1 MAKIADLLVNLTL
14 ESANFKSEIA
24 ASRREMKQFT
34 SDIGDGFKSL
44 ASIVGVSIGAISA
57 SVAVDFVKN
66 LAEGADQIGKLSQK
80 IGISVEDLS
89 TLQHSLKLSDVPMET
104 FAKGAGLL
112 SKALAGMAD
121 ETEGGKGAGLALQT
135 LGIRARDASG
145 NLRPVVDVIL
155 DIADKFKGFEDGVGK
170 TNLAMTLF
178 GSKIGK
184 ELIPFLNQGAAA
196 IRAAQGDAIAFGE
209 QLTGSTAAAAE
220 KFHDDL
226 TRLEAVADGVSKQFL
241 TGLLPS
247 LNRLTEGFLEVSK
260 ASNTTEGSISQN
272 IGRNTGELVESLT
285 TKWLKFGYAVR
296 DTKAWL
302 DLQNVKFLEFIGLAD
317 KGEVAELAQELH
329 NLEEGWKAVSGAMT
343 HTASVSQQLFGSSG
357 EFAKA
362 IEALNKQFPVPKA
375 QPPNLPDAAALAK
388 AAAAAK
394 KYAEDYK
401 RAFEEIQKITDAGI
415 ISAASAID
423 APFLRATQ
431 ELRDNTVKITEDLAK
446 FPELATKG
454 PQRIGGIVAAAFRDY
469 LAQLDKFGDKAKE
482 EIDKILGDAEELSA
496 HKFVLN
502 FPIPDP
508 KLPTLAGNDF
518 YTNFIRGLTANKKN
532 LQKELNDL
540 LGVQQFKASI
550 DQLILETGKAS
561 AGIGVFFRQ
570 YADYATNSAKVVHD
584 AFAKVFSALEDQLT
598 NLLAHFKFDI
608 KSLLDTIKES
618 IARAVVQ
625 KFILGP
631 IAKALGLTKRDGS
644 TKDNALYV
652 EVTNGGGLFGGV
664 GGSGGSSDSGD
675 SGDGGDSSSGILGKI
690 QGVMGKVF
698 SAIGSFFKAIGSA
711 LVSAFKFIGGAI
723 GGLFGGGKATGGDV
737 FAGKFYLTGENGPE
751 LFAPGRS
758 GTIIPNHI
766 AFGGASHTSNV
777 TQNFYLSP
785 VRSDP
790 FGYSQ
795 SQLAAATFT
804 GYARATSRA

>member
-1 MAKIADLLVNLTL
+1 MAKIADLIVNLTL
-14 ESANFKSEIA
+14 ESAAFRKEVES
-24 ASRREMKQFT
+24 SRRDVQKLS
-34 SDIGDGFKSL
+34 SDITSSFRTMANVVGISL
-44 ASIVGVSIGAISA
+44 GAISA
-57 SVAVDFVKN
+57 AAAVDFVKSI
-66 LAEGADQIGKLSQK
+66 AQSADEINKLSQK

-89 TLQHSLKLSDVPMET
+89 TLQHVLKLSDVPTEE
-104 FAKGAGLL
+104 FSRGVGLL
-112 SKALAGMAD
+112 SKALAGLAD
-121 ETEGGKGAGLALQT
+121 DQENKGAGAALQA
-135 LGIRARDASG
+135 LGIKARDASG
-145 NLRPVVDVIL
+145 DLRPVADVVL
-155 DIADKFKGFEDGVGK
+155 DIAAKFKGFQDGVGK
-170 TNLAMTLF
+170 TNLALQLF
-178 GSKIGK
+178 GRSGK
-184 ELIPFLNQGAAA
+184 ELIPFLNQGADGIQRLQEEA
-196 IRAAQGDAIAFGE
+196 RAMGLEISGA
-209 QLTGSTAAAAE
+209 TAASAE
-220 KFHDDL
+220 RFHDSL
-226 TRLEAVADGVSKQFL
+226 ERLEDKSVGLSRQFL
-241 TGLLPS
+241 DGLVPALDVISERFDTAATSGNNFFKTLGSNVGLYGTGAALGLASALLQLRRAQTS
-247 LNRLTEGFLEVSK
+247 DL
-260 ASNTTEGSISQN
+260 Q
-272 IGRNTGELVESLT
+272 
-285 TKWLKFGYAVR
+285 
-296 DTKAWL
+296 TKALIDAEQREL
-302 DLQNVKFLEFIGLAD
+302 DAAFNKLRKGYGLPTNEPLD
-317 KGEVAELAQELH
+317 TSLIPSH
-329 NLEEGWKAVSGAMT
+329 GA
-343 HTASVSQQLFGSSG
+343 TAITQKV
-357 EFAKA
+357 
-362 IEALNKQFPVPKA
+362 
-375 QPPNLPDAAALAK
+375 QPPNIPDQSAI
-388 AAAAAK
+388 AAAAK
-394 KYAEDYK
+394 YAAEL
-401 RAFEEIQKITDAGI
+401 QKA
-415 ISAASAID
+415 
-423 APFLRATQ
+423 RQ
-431 ELRDNTVKITEDLAK
+431 ELEKIASKATSDDFGKAVRELGDDIDKILANLAK
-446 FPELATKG
+446 FPQLTTTG
-454 PQRIGGIVAAAFRDY
+454 PQRIGGLVEGALRDY
-469 LAQLDKFGDKAKE
+469 LDK
-482 EIDKILGDAEELSA
+482 IDKIGDEAKKEVDGIIADIARLEE
-496 HKFVLN
+496 HKVVDI
-502 FPIPDP
+502 PIPVP
-508 KLPTLAGNDF
+508 KTLPTLVGDDF
-518 YTNFIRGLTANKKN
+518 YTNFIRSLSANKKS
-532 LQKELNDL
+532 LQKELDDL
-540 LGVQQFKASI
+540 LGVRQFKASI
-550 DQLILETGKAS
+550 DEIILETRNAT

-758 GTIIPNHI
+758 GTIIPNHV